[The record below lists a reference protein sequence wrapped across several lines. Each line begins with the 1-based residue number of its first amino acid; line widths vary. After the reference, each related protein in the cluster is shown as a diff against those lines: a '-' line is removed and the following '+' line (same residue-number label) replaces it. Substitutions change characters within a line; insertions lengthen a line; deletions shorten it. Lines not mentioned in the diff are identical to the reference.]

1 MDAMRTF
8 LRSTTIAAVVA
19 IAAAV
24 AVPPRPADAQVVAA
38 RWDRGGGG
46 YHGRGHYHAPPRGPW
61 FARPHGH
68 HGWRDH
74 GWHRHGWRHHG
85 HGHYNLR
92 PWAYRP
98 APPPYAYG
106 YGYGY
111 RY

>member
-8 LRSTTIAAVVA
+8 LRSTTITAVVA

-24 AVPPRPADAQVVAA
+24 AIPPHPADAQVVAA
-38 RWDRGGGG
+38 RWDRG

-61 FARPHGH
+61 FARPYGH
-68 HGWRDH
+68 HGWRHH

-85 HGHYNLR
+85 YYNSR

-98 APPPYAYG
+98 VRPPYAYG

>member
-24 AVPPRPADAQVVAA
+24 AAPPRPADAQVVAA
-38 RWDRGGGG
+38 RWDRWGGG
-46 YHGRGHYHAPPRGPW
+46 YHGRGHYHGPPRGHW

-68 HGWRDH
+68 YGWRDH

-85 HGHYNLR
+85 YYNPR

-98 APPPYAYG
+98 ARPPYAYG